1 MRLLLSQAR
10 NPYFHQAVEE
20 HFLKVS
26 TEEEGI
32 LFLYRNGPS
41 VLCGRNQ
48 NLQAECDPQFCW
60 QHGIHLVRRI
70 SGGGTVYHDE
80 GNLNVAFLVPRE
92 KFSPDEVCT
101 RILSALRLLR
111 IPAASDA
118 HRSLFVE
125 GRKVFGMACSLNR
138 TRALLHTCI
147 LVNSDLQMLQRALS
161 SSPEEK
167 SAVPSRRAPV
177 ANLTEFRPQL
187 TMEELTEAILHSCPD
202 LGIPEDADVL
212 PVDTSRCSS
221 PDWIFHR
228 CQHVNTEEAKARR
241 HGGGERR
248 G

>member
-48 NLQAECDPQFCW
+48 NLRAECDPQFCR

-101 RILSALRLLR
+101 RILSALRLLG
-111 IPAASDA
+111 ISAIADA
-118 HRSLFVE
+118 HHSLFVE

-138 TRALLHTCI
+138 TRALLHGCI

-161 SSPEEK
+161 PACPEER

-187 TMEELTEAILHSCPD
+187 KMAEVTEAILHSCPSSN
-202 LGIPEDADVL
+202 LGSPEDAGAL
-212 PVDTSRCSS
+212 SVDTSLCPSL
-221 PDWIFHR
+221 DWIYR
-228 CQHVNTEEAKARR
+228 INTSTCQHVNTE
-241 HGGGERR
+241 
-248 G
+248 